1 MKRTLKVFKDDDVGF
16 DDDDEEVVDDDDRMS
31 EIKRMKR
38 TLKGTFT
45 TNIVFDV
52 LFLFL
57 DFCTEVLF
65 DGIRMS
71 PLSGIVLSAV
81 QTNQMIE
88 SFRKC

>member
-16 DDDDEEVVDDDDRMS
+16 DDGDEKVVDDDDRMS
-31 EIKRMKR
+31 EIKRMR
-38 TLKGTFT
+38 TFT
-45 TNIVFDV
+45 TIIVFDV
-52 LFLFL
+52 LLLFL

>member
-1 MKRTLKVFKDDDVGF
+1 MMMLALMMTMRKLMMMAMV
-16 DDDDEEVVDDDDRMS
+16 
-31 EIKRMKR
+31 
-38 TLKGTFT
+38 T

>member
-16 DDDDEEVVDDDDRMS
+16 DDGDEKVVDDDDRMS
-31 EIKRMKR
+31 EIKRMR
-38 TLKGTFT
+38 TFT

>member
-1 MKRTLKVFKDDDVGF
+1 MKRTLKVFNDDDVSF
-16 DDDDEEVVDDDDRMS
+16 DDDDEEEVNDDDRMS
-31 EIKRMKR
+31 EIKRMR
-38 TLKGTFT
+38 TFT